1 MHPVVD
7 TWVYLSASPLLWLT
21 LTLVAYLFAF
31 FLYRKSGMNPLVNP
45 VAISVC
51 VLLAIVIGT
60 HTSYRTYFDGAQ
72 FVHFLLGPATVALA
86 IPLYEQWGKLRS
98 HWAALLIALLVG
110 LLVAS
115 GSAVLIAHALGASP
129 RTLASLVPKSITTP
143 VAMSI
148 SEKIGGIPSL
158 TAVCV
163 VITGIVGSALARYV
177 LNAMR
182 IPSHAVRGF
191 ALGLSSHGQG
201 VARAF
206 QVSEEM
212 GAFAG
217 LAMGLTALVS
227 SLLLPYFGR
236 WLLALLS

>member
-31 FLYRKSGMNPLVNP
+31 ALYRRSRFNPLVNP
-45 VAISVC
+45 VAIAVC
-51 VLLAIVIGT
+51 LLLAILLGT
-60 HTSYRTYFDGAQ
+60 RTSYRTYFDGAQ

-86 IPLYEQWGKLRS
+86 IPLYEQWGKLRR
-98 HWAALLIALLVG
+98 HWVALSVALVVG

-115 GSAVLIAHALGASP
+115 TSAVLIARWLGASP
-129 RTLASLVPKSITTP
+129 QTLASLVPKSITTP

-148 SEKIGGIPSL
+148 SEKLGGIPSL

-163 VITGIVGSALARYV
+163 VITGIVGSTLARFV

-182 IPSHAVRGF
+182 VESHAVRGF

-206 QVSEEM
+206 QVSDEM

-217 LAMGLTALVS
+217 LAMGLAALTS
-227 SLLLPYFGR
+227 ALLLPYFGR
-236 WLLALLS
+236 WLLWLVQ